1 LITVILSS
9 VFNLHMLVSADLIAI
24 IVDLYL
30 PQLGADLVT
39 IFNDN
44 TGVCGVAWMPVA
56 DYLAF
61 SAVMRGCFTGYV
73 LAHELGHNQVSEQHD
88 AVSCSL
94 PDGTF
99 GLFK

>member
-1 LITVILSS
+1 
-9 VFNLHMLVSADLIAI
+9 
-24 IVDLYL
+24 LYL

-44 TGVCGVAWMPVA
+44 SDDCGVAYMPVA

-73 LAHELGHNQVSEQHD
+73 LAHELGHNQVSGQHD
-88 AVSCSL
+88 ALAAFLMAPLVCSNDIYKEPTAVAKCL
-94 PDGTF
+94 P
-99 GLFK
+99 LLVV